1 LRIGDQRAISAFTKR
16 LNFAGVRS
24 LFGGIDPPSSVTFAL
39 TAQGFVERGR
49 ELVDNGLR
57 GVLGPPRLLA
67 PSKRNWIR
75 CVTGVDHRILRL
87 NAVRQGTWKK
97 QQLTFGNGIVSH
109 SLESW

>member
-57 GVLGPPRLLA
+57 GVLGPPSA
-67 PSKRNWIR
+67 
-75 CVTGVDHRILRL
+75 TGAVQTKLDTLRDG
-87 NAVRQGTWKK
+87 R
-97 QQLTFGNGIVSH
+97 
-109 SLESW
+109 